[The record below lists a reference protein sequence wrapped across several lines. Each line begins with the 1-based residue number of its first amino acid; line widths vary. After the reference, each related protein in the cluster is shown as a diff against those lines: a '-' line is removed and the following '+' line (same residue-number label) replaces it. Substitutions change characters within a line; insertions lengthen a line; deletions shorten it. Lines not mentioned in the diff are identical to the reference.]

1 MKNYLQF
8 TIFFVTILFFSCQ
21 EKNKTLELFPL
32 KEGVNYGYF
41 DATGKEII
49 SAKYAYATV
58 FRDGL
63 AIVKLHGN
71 TPKYTFIDEKGE
83 VVFNKTYASVSVF
96 SEGLAWVS
104 PNNSYPTAI
113 DKNGKEQFSIKNA
126 ERVKIF
132 KDGLSAYSV
141 KDSISEKWGFV
152 DSSGKTVIQPQFY
165 DTGNFSE
172 DLCAVKNE
180 DGNWKYIDK
189 KGVVKFQQSFRTAS
203 DFLNG
208 KTIVSDNFEEK
219 FGLINSEG
227 SVVLEPTL
235 DSIVY
240 DKKDFLVKKEGKWG
254 WIDATGKMLIE
265 PKFEDAFPFGENDLA
280 VVKLNGLYGFIDKK
294 GVTKIDFQ
302 FQKAY
307 SFSGETAYVVQK
319 NVGSLIDKK
328 GNAVVKNKFSGISE
342 DLITYLNNGNSSYE
356 IIKTD
361 YFDVAGILKEIN
373 VNNPGNFKFGET
385 ISEIVPKLFNK
396 KLPDNKE
403 LDLTFFFLRKIA
415 EDAYLSLYVI
425 RNDENKIAGFW
436 YKAELGGKS
445 FYKPNELEKGFVKNL
460 KGYTK
465 TEAPDEFIN
474 QGAIKAYKNKNHI
487 LLISGSSQSNEFI
500 VEILNPSTNLD
511 GYRSRY
517 YGNHQN
523 TDTDDLASLKA
534 MELFREEE

>member
-8 TIFFVTILFFSCQ
+8 TIFFVTILLFSCQ
-21 EKNKTLELFPL
+21 EENKTLELFPL
-32 KEGVNYGYF
+32 KGGVNYGYF
-41 DATGKEII
+41 DASGKEII

-63 AIVKLHGN
+63 AIVKLYGN

-152 DSSGKTVIQPQFY
+152 DSSGKTVIEPQFY
-165 DTGNFSE
+165 ATGNFIE
-172 DLCAVKNE
+172 GLCAVEDE

-189 KGVVKFQQSFRTAS
+189 KGIVKFQQSFRTAS

-208 KTIVSDNFEEK
+208 KAIFSDNFEEK

-254 WIDATGKMLIE
+254 WIDAAGKTLIE
-265 PKFEDAFPFGENDLA
+265 PKFEDAFPFGESDLA

-356 IIKTD
+356 IIQTD

-373 VNNPGNFKFGET
+373 VNNPGNFKFDET
-385 ISEIVPKLFNK
+385 ISEIIPKLFNK
-396 KLPDNKE
+396 KLTDNNE
-403 LDLTFFFLRKIA
+403 LDLTVFFLRKIA
-415 EDAYLSLYVI
+415 KDAYLSLHVI
-425 RNDENKIAGFW
+425 RNDENKVAGFW
-436 YKAELGGKS
+436 YKVELGGKS
-445 FYKPNELEKGFVKNL
+445 FYKPNELEKAFVKNL

-465 TEAPDEFIN
+465 IEAPDEFIN

-487 LLISGSSQSNEFI
+487 LLIAGSSLNNEFI

-511 GYRSRY
+511 DYRSRY

-523 TDTDDLASLKA
+523 TDTDDLASLKS